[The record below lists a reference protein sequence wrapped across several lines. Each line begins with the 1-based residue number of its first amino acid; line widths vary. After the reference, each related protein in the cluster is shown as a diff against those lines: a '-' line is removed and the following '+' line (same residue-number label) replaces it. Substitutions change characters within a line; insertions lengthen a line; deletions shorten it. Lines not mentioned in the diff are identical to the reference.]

1 MLPVGA
7 HSTIF
12 AHNTILGAATL
23 SPQFHISHDKART
36 TSVASAA
43 AHPFSQYATG
53 VADHPYR
60 SVVERN
66 HNDNSCISANKGLR
80 NANTPGATPSLPP
93 RNSHGP
99 QRGRGDE
106 CSESEVWRPQQQPM
120 TSMKEHDESA
130 PPNNGPF
137 HSSHLEAIVTSLEAS
152 VGRTRTAAQGKRP
165 RSDEIGSDAAAAD
178 NVDTTLIHREL
189 QSLRSSLQRLRQI
202 SNDEAVELRSLCDA
216 L

>member
-7 HSTIF
+7 SAIF
-12 AHNTILGAATL
+12 AHKTILGAATL
-23 SPQFHISHDKART
+23 SPQFHVSHDKART
-36 TSVASAA
+36 TSVASATA
-43 AHPFSQYATG
+43 PFSQYTTS

-66 HNDNSCISANKGLR
+66 HNDSSCVSANKGLR
-80 NANTPGATPSLPP
+80 HASTPGATPSLPS

-99 QRGRGDE
+99 QRGRTGE

-152 VGRTRTAAQGKRP
+152 VGRTRTAAHGKRP

-178 NVDTTLIHREL
+178 HIDTTLIHQEL
-189 QSLRSSLQRLRQI
+189 HSLRTSLQRLRQV
-202 SNDEAVELRSLCDA
+202 SKDEAAELRSLCDA